1 MRTKVAKWG
10 NSLAVRI
17 PRSYA
22 REMNLKEGMSLDI
35 SLGGGG
41 IILRPTFPS
50 YTLRELI
57 QGITPEN
64 RHAETDW
71 GDPAGR
77 ESW

>member
-1 MRTKVAKWG
+1 MRTKVGKWG

-17 PRSYA
+17 PRGYA
-22 REMNLKEGMSLDI
+22 QEMNLKEGMDLDI

-41 IILRPTFPS
+41 IILRPTRS
-50 YTLRELI
+50 YTLRELV

-71 GDPAGR
+71 ENPAGR